1 MAENKSEPTEEKPT
15 PDTES
20 STSKPKPD
28 MPTDETTGDGRS
40 FVERLSH
47 LSIDIA
53 GGMASGAVK
62 IAAKTGE
69 ASWKLGKSLLSP
81 ERLQMMQETGLY
93 LRDLREVTGLTLTE
107 LSEAMDLEDKS
118 LLEAVEQGTATLSFE
133 LILRMAALLARHDPL
148 PFVMRMTRTYNPTIW
163 RILND
168 WGVGSVTLHV
178 ERERQF
184 INLYR
189 RHDAARKLSDE
200 GFAHVLNFT
209 KSAFDMA
216 LHYTIQQEG
225 LEDKIL
231 DVDDPAVTKRK
242 TKTNPQKKSQ

>member
-1 MAENKSEPTEEKPT
+1 MAETN
-15 PDTES
+15 
-20 STSKPKPD
+20 SK
-28 MPTDETTGDGRS
+28 PTDEKEPASGNDNKPDDGRS
-40 FVERLSH
+40 LMDRLTQ
-47 LSIDIA
+47 LPIGIA

-69 ASWKLGKSLLSP
+69 VSWRLGKSMLSP

-93 LRDLREVTGLTLTE
+93 LRDLREVTGLTIAE

-133 LILRMAALLARHDPL
+133 LILRMAALLARHDPI

-189 RHDAARKLSDE
+189 RHDAARNLSDE
-200 GFAHVLNFT
+200 GFAHVLNVT
-209 KSAFDMA
+209 KAAFDMA
-216 LHYTIQQEG
+216 LHYTMQQEG
-225 LEDKIL
+225 LEDKII
-231 DVDDPAVTKRK
+231 DVDEPSSKK
-242 TKTNPQKKSQ
+242 EKPQKKE

>member
-1 MAENKSEPTEEKPT
+1 MTETDPPPTSES
-15 PDTES
+15 D
-20 STSKPKPD
+20 
-28 MPTDETTGDGRS
+28 DGRS
-40 FVERLSH
+40 FVGRLTH
-47 LSIDIA
+47 LPMGIA
-53 GGMASGAVK
+53 GGMATGAIK

-93 LRDLREVTGLTLTE
+93 LRDLREVTGLTLAE

-133 LILRMAALLARHDPL
+133 LILRLAALLARHDPL
-148 PFVMRMTRTYNPTIW
+148 PFVMRLTRTYNPTIW

-168 WGVGSVTLHV
+168 WGIGNLSLHV

-200 GFAHVLNFT
+200 GFAHVLSFT

-216 LHYTIQQEG
+216 LHYAMQQEG
-225 LEDKIL
+225 LEDK
-231 DVDDPAVTKRK
+231 VVEE
-242 TKTNPQKKSQ
+242 S